1 METLGFGRYLP
12 PDKPSAPAGSPQA
25 AGGSHDG
32 DPCPCWRGCRDPASH
47 GGSWGPPS
55 GAGGTLEHCRATSA
69 QTHPPTTAGGLE
81 LMMQHFTHQLE
92 LFPDCRVT
100 LVLFNDVKN
109 AVALRKKAM
118 EGSIDGALINPAMI
132 VDPFQILVAT
142 NKAVHLHR
150 IGKMK
155 TRTLNAEIIFNLSP
169 NNNISDALKKFGI
182 SDNDSAVLIVLIEDK
197 EKTINLESIISQVE
211 GQQVS
216 LAELHKI
223 TDISKVKKMYKLT
236 PQEEKIGTLLDGII
250 CRMSTKD
257 IA

>member
-55 GAGGTLEHCRATSA
+55 GAGGTL
-69 QTHPPTTAGGLE
+69 GLAV
-81 LMMQHFTHQLE
+81 LYWFKANSLFCYKMQHFTHQLE